1 MTGVGDITT
10 ALRSAQAGLL
20 ANQQVLNVIANNVAN
35 VNTPGYSRKNPNLI
49 SRVTGGVGSGVIV
62 SGVSRQV
69 NEDLLRTLRIESST
83 LSSLKIKGEI
93 FDRTQELFGTPGDN
107 TSIAH
112 ITGEFVNAIESLAK
126 TPSGTIEHN
135 ELVRR
140 AENMTVNLRQMSATI
155 QELRRQVDVDIA
167 QNVDEINK
175 LTNSIKNLN
184 GQIASAGNL
193 TTDDTSLRDA
203 RDQDLVRLSEL
214 IDVTSFQRSNGEI
227 VVFTT
232 GGRTIV
238 DSIPRIVSHLAAG
251 SLTATTT
258 KAEGDIN
265 GIFVGAQVPGNDI
278 TSEIRDGEMKGL
290 LELRDNILPD
300 MQSQLD
306 ELSAEA
312 KDAFNH
318 IHNRGAPYPG
328 MQSATGTRHFVDSST
343 QTISFGG
350 TSDTKLIIMDSNGDE
365 TASISLRSAIVA
377 QVDTLTIGGSVGA
390 NEAGDT
396 YTATINGTAVTYTV
410 TSNEP
415 GTHFGAVPV
424 HHHLADI
431 RNAFLAAINANPVVS
446 AAVTATAGGPDGSI
460 ILTSNA
466 AGTPFTS
473 AASFTDVAGGVNDSS
488 ATVSTTGGIA
498 GAGPYTID
506 AVAAAVQTFLQ
517 ANDGGLG
524 TSTAAVST
532 SGTFDINL
540 TNTALKFVIRDE
552 GAAALG
558 STAGDATIN
567 FDSGGVVGTDETVNG
582 LSNFFGLNDFFVDG
596 LRDGTHESN
605 VLANS
610 FSATAATLR
619 FNDKNGAIA
628 VGAGTTLT
636 VAVGTSLQGIADLIN
651 DSVTGVNGV
660 EAGIVPDGS
669 GFRLRITNN
678 QGINMIVTQ
687 DTTVPDTLLTEL
699 GMHVSDASSSQFI
712 QVRSDIVRTPGLATT
727 GAAQWDANLGTAGEY
742 FISPSDDTTIQQ
754 LAAAFT
760 STNAFDTAGGVTGTT
775 TTFFDFAS
783 SIVVDSTSKANANL
797 IGLEFQESLT
807 DTLQLKSDNIKGVN
821 LDEELS
827 NLILFEQAF
836 NAAARV
842 ISVIQNMI
850 KELND
855 AIR

>member
-1 MTGVGDITT
+1 M
-10 ALRSAQAGLL
+10 
-20 ANQQVLNVIANNVAN
+20 
-35 VNTPGYSRKNPNLI
+35 
-49 SRVTGGVGSGVIV
+49 
-62 SGVSRQV
+62 
-69 NEDLLRTLRIESST
+69 
-83 LSSLKIKGEI
+83 
-93 FDRTQELFGTPGDN
+93 
-107 TSIAH
+107 
-112 ITGEFVNAIESLAK
+112 
-126 TPSGTIEHN
+126 
-135 ELVRR
+135 
-140 AENMTVNLRQMSATI
+140 
-155 QELRRQVDVDIA
+155 
-167 QNVDEINK
+167 
-175 LTNSIKNLN
+175 
-184 GQIASAGNL
+184 
-193 TTDDTSLRDA
+193 
-203 RDQDLVRLSEL
+203 
-214 IDVTSFQRSNGEI
+214 
-227 VVFTT
+227 VFTT
-232 GGRTIV
+232 GGRTLV
-238 DSIPRIVSHLAAG
+238 DNIPRTVSHLGAG
-251 SLTATTT
+251 SLSATTT

-265 GIFVGAQVPGNDI
+265 GIFVGAQVAGNDI
-278 TSEIRDGEMKGL
+278 TSEIRDGELKGL
-290 LELRDNILPD
+290 IELRDNIMTD

-306 ELSAEA
+306 EFAAETR
-312 KDAFNH
+312 DVYNQ
-318 IHNRGAPYPG
+318 IHNRGAPQPG
-328 MQSATGTRHFVDSST
+328 LQSSTGTRRFVDSAT
-343 QTISFGG
+343 QTVTFGG
-350 TSDTKLIIMDSNGDE
+350 TGDTKFVIMDSNGDE

-377 QVDTLTIGGSVGA
+377 QVDTLTIGGSVGF

-446 AAVTATAGGPDGSI
+446 AAVTATAGGPNGSI

-552 GAAALG
+552 TATALG
-558 STAGDATIN
+558 STSSDTAIN
-567 FDSGGVVGTDETVNG
+567 FDSGGVVGTDETING
-582 LSNFFGLNDFFVDG
+582 FSNFFGLNDFFVDG

-605 VLANS
+605 VQSSS

-619 FNDKNGAIA
+619 FNDSNGAIA
-628 VGAGTTLT
+628 VGTGTTLT
-636 VAVGTSLQGIADLIN
+636 VPVGTSLQGIADLIN
-651 DSVTGVNGV
+651 DSVTGVSGV
-660 EAGIVPDGS
+660 EAGVVPDGS
-669 GFRLRITNN
+669 GFRLRITHN
-678 QGINMIVTQ
+678 QGVDLVITQ

-699 GMHVSDASSSQFI
+699 GMHVADASTSQFL
-712 QVRSDIVRTPGLATT
+712 QVRSDIIGTPGLATT
-727 GAAQWDANLGTAGEY
+727 GAPQFDANLGVAGEY
-742 FISPSDDTTIQQ
+742 FMSPSDGSVIQQ
-754 LAAAFT
+754 IASAFT

-775 TTFFDFAS
+775 TTFGDFAT
-783 SIVVDSTSKANANL
+783 SIVVDNTSKASANE
-797 IGLEFQESLT
+797 IGLGFQLNLT

-842 ISVIQNMI
+842 ISVIQKMI
-850 KELND
+850 QELND

>member
-1 MTGVGDITT
+1 
-10 ALRSAQAGLL
+10 
-20 ANQQVLNVIANNVAN
+20 
-35 VNTPGYSRKNPNLI
+35 
-49 SRVTGGVGSGVIV
+49 
-62 SGVSRQV
+62 
-69 NEDLLRTLRIESST
+69 
-83 LSSLKIKGEI
+83 
-93 FDRTQELFGTPGDN
+93 
-107 TSIAH
+107 
-112 ITGEFVNAIESLAK
+112 
-126 TPSGTIEHN
+126 
-135 ELVRR
+135 
-140 AENMTVNLRQMSATI
+140 I
-155 QELRRQVDVDIA
+155 QELRRQIDGEIA
-167 QNVDEINK
+167 RGVDEINK
-175 LTNSIKNLN
+175 IANSIKDLN
-184 GQIASAGNL
+184 DQISAAGNL
-193 TTDDTSLRDA
+193 STDDTSLRDA
-203 RDQDLVRLSEL
+203 RDKDLARLSEL

-232 GGRTIV
+232 GGRTLV
-238 DSIPRIVSHLAAG
+238 DNIPRTVSHLGAG
-251 SLTATTT
+251 SLSATTT

-265 GIFVGAQVPGNDI
+265 GIFVGAQVAGNDI
-278 TSEIRDGEMKGL
+278 TSEIRDGELKGL
-290 LELRDNILPD
+290 IELRDNIMTD

-306 ELSAEA
+306 EFAAETR
-312 KDAFNH
+312 DVYNQ
-318 IHNRGAPYPG
+318 IHNRGAPQPG
-328 MQSATGTRHFVDSST
+328 LQSSTGTRRFVDSAT
-343 QTISFGG
+343 QTVTFGG
-350 TSDTKLIIMDSNGDE
+350 TGDTKFVIMDSNGDE

-377 QVDTLTIGGSVGA
+377 QVDTLTIGGSVGF

-446 AAVTATAGGPDGSI
+446 AAVTATAGGPNGSI

-552 GAAALG
+552 TATALG
-558 STAGDATIN
+558 STSSDTAIN
-567 FDSGGVVGTDETVNG
+567 FDSGGVVGTDETING
-582 LSNFFGLNDFFVDG
+582 FSNFFGLNDFFVDG

-605 VLANS
+605 VQSSS

-619 FNDKNGAIA
+619 FNDSNGAIA
-628 VGAGTTLT
+628 VGTGTTLT
-636 VAVGTSLQGIADLIN
+636 VPVGTSLQGIADLIN
-651 DSVTGVNGV
+651 DSVTGVSGV
-660 EAGIVPDGS
+660 EAGVVPDGS
-669 GFRLRITNN
+669 GFRLRITHN
-678 QGINMIVTQ
+678 QGVDLVITQ

-699 GMHVSDASSSQFI
+699 GMHVADASTSQFL
-712 QVRSDIVRTPGLATT
+712 QVRSDIIGTPGLATT
-727 GAAQWDANLGTAGEY
+727 GAPQFDANLGVAGEY
-742 FISPSDDTTIQQ
+742 FMSPSDGSVIQQ
-754 LAAAFT
+754 IASAFT

-775 TTFFDFAS
+775 TTFGDFAT
-783 SIVVDSTSKANANL
+783 SIVVDNTSKASANE
-797 IGLEFQESLT
+797 IGLGFQLNLT

-842 ISVIQNMI
+842 ISVIQKMI
-850 KELND
+850 QELND